1 MKLTGAAAA
10 RFLAH
15 PAPDLP
21 GVLLYGG
28 DAMRVALKR
37 QDLIALMIGAEG
49 EREMRLTRIDAADLR
64 KDPAALADA
73 LRAQGFFPG
82 PRAVLLEA
90 ATDTATPLVQAA
102 LADWR
107 KGDATLVVT
116 AAVLAPRSSL
126 RKLFEDHPGIACIGI
141 YDDPPSSEEIAQSL
155 AKAGLRNIG
164 REAMAD
170 LVALA
175 QALDPGDFRQTI
187 EKISLY
193 KHGDVSPL
201 SCDDV
206 AACTPATIE
215 AEVDDLLH
223 VVAEGRVADFAPMM
237 QRIAGQAVLPVS
249 LAIAAARHFRT
260 LYAAKADPG
269 GPAAGLARA
278 RPPVQGPRRD
288 RMLRQAQAWPTARLE
303 EALRQLV
310 ETDLSLRSSQRAPAM
325 AVIERTLIRLARL
338 AKG

>member
-10 RFLAH
+10 RFLAR

-37 QDLIALMIGAEG
+37 QDLIALLIGAEG
-49 EREMRLTRIDAADLR
+49 EGEMRLTRIDASDLR
-64 KDPAALADA
+64 KDPAALA
-73 LRAQGFFPG
+73 
-82 PRAVLLEA
+82 
-90 ATDTATPLVQAA
+90 
-102 LADWR
+102 
-107 KGDATLVVT
+107 
-116 AAVLAPRSSL
+116 PRSSL
-126 RKLFEDHPGIACIGI
+126 RKFFEDHGSAPCIGI

-155 AKAGLRNIG
+155 AKVGLRNIG
-164 REAMAD
+164 RDAMTD

-193 KHGDVSPL
+193 KHGDSTPL
-201 SCDDV
+201 TCDEI
-206 AACTPATIE
+206 ALCAPATIE

-223 VVAEGRVADFAPMM
+223 IVAEGRTGAFGPMM
-237 QRIAGQAVLPVS
+237 QRITGQGVLPVT
-249 LAIAAARHFRT
+249 LAITALRHFRT

-288 RMLRQAQAWPTARLE
+288 RMLRQAQAWQVPRLE

-310 ETDLSLRSSQRAPAM
+310 ETDLSLRSSSRAPAM
-325 AVIERTLIRLARL
+325 AVIERTLIRLARM
-338 AKG
+338 AQT

>member
-10 RFLAH
+10 RFLAR

-37 QDLIALMIGAEG
+37 QDLIALLIGAEG
-49 EREMRLTRIDAADLR
+49 EGEMRLTRIDASDLR

-82 PRAVLLEA
+82 PRTVLLEG
-90 ATDTATPLVQAA
+90 ATDTATPLVQSA
-102 LADWR
+102 LTDWR

-126 RKLFEDHPGIACIGI
+126 RKFFEDHGSAPCIGI

-155 AKAGLRNIG
+155 AKVGLRNIG
-164 REAMAD
+164 RDAMTD

-193 KHGDVSPL
+193 KHGDSTPL
-201 SCDDV
+201 TCDEI
-206 AACTPATIE
+206 ALCAPATIE

-223 VVAEGRVADFAPMM
+223 IVAEGRTGAFGPMM
-237 QRIAGQAVLPVS
+237 QRITGQGVLPVT
-249 LAIAAARHFRT
+249 LAITALRHFRT

-288 RMLRQAQAWPTARLE
+288 RMLRQAQAWQVPRLE

-310 ETDLSLRSSQRAPAM
+310 ETDLSLRSSSRAPAM
-325 AVIERTLIRLARL
+325 AVIERTLIRLARM
-338 AKG
+338 AQT